1 MSPTWLD
8 NLERGLEER
17 LEQFLRSNPG
27 QDQLLREQHL
37 QDRQRDLHNRRGQQQ
52 LQARELRRQLLTLA
66 EQVQAWTTRSE
77 KARRAGAL
85 ELAQR
90 ADQHVAALMQQGRE
104 LWEEFEALGL
114 QFAELEAQLNSL
126 KTQEKQSTS
135 RRSLDEDWALFEAQQ
150 ELEELR
156 RTQGLN

>member
-1 MSPTWLD
+1 
-8 NLERGLEER
+8 
-17 LEQFLRSNPG
+17 
-27 QDQLLREQHL
+27 
-37 QDRQRDLHNRRGQQQ
+37 
-52 LQARELRRQLLTLA
+52 LRRQLLTLA
-66 EQVQAWTTRSE
+66 EQVQAWTTRGE

-114 QFAELEAQLNSL
+114 QFAELEEQLNRL
-126 KTQEKQSTS
+126 KAQAKKSPS

-156 RTQGLN
+156 RNQGLS

>member
-1 MSPTWLD
+1 M
-8 NLERGLEER
+8 
-17 LEQFLRSNPG
+17 
-27 QDQLLREQHL
+27 
-37 QDRQRDLHNRRGQQQ
+37 
-52 LQARELRRQLLTLA
+52 RRQLLTLA
-66 EQVQAWTTRSE
+66 EQVQAWTTRGD
-77 KARRAGAL
+77 KARDAGAL

-90 ADQHVAALMQQGRE
+90 ADSHVAALMKQGRE

-114 QFAELEAQLNSL
+114 QFAELEEQLNGL

-156 RTQGLN
+156 RNQGLS